1 LAHKNWHVLLVSVKS
16 NRMKLI
22 VCESCDAEFRIKHDM
37 SGRLYKVEFCPFC
50 GEELNEEL
58 EDELDYDEEYEDE

>member
-1 LAHKNWHVLLVSVKS
+1 
-16 NRMKLI
+16 MKLI

-50 GEELNEEL
+50 GAEL
-58 EDELDYDEEYEDE
+58 ELEEEFEINDPFEEEYEANS

>member
-1 LAHKNWHVLLVSVKS
+1 LAHKNWPVLLVSVKS

-50 GEELNEEL
+50 GDELNEEL
-58 EDELDYDEEYEDE
+58 EDELEDYEDYDDE

>member
-1 LAHKNWHVLLVSVKS
+1 
-16 NRMKLI
+16 
-22 VCESCDAEFRIKHDM
+22 M

-50 GEELNEEL
+50 GDELNEEL

>member
-1 LAHKNWHVLLVSVKS
+1 
-16 NRMKLI
+16 MQLI

-37 SGRLYKVEFCPFC
+37 ARRLYKVEFCPFC
-50 GEELNEEL
+50 GDELNEEL

>member
-1 LAHKNWHVLLVSVKS
+1 VLLVSVKS
-16 NRMKLI
+16 SDMQLI

-50 GEELNEEL
+50 GDELNEEL

>member
-1 LAHKNWHVLLVSVKS
+1 
-16 NRMKLI
+16 MKLI

-58 EDELDYDEEYEDE
+58 EDELEDKDENKDCELILRDHQ